1 MVKLSNGLYTII
13 VPSGAVATYERTGFR
28 VVKDSDVESTID
40 NNEGVIDTADTD
52 TEEKESEFI
61 TNLLEKPISKWT
73 KEEVK
78 RFANEKGININGT
91 KSVNDAKDRIRDYI
105 NSKEKAEVEAD

>member
-1 MVKLSNGLYTII
+1 MVKLSNGLSTIV
-13 VPSGAVATYERTGFR
+13 VPSGAVAMYERTGFR
-28 VVKDSDVESTID
+28 VVKDSDVENTID
-40 NNEGVIDTADTD
+40 SDENVIDAADA
-52 TEEKESEFI
+52 EEKESEFI

>member
-1 MVKLSNGLYTII
+1 MVKLSNGLSTIV
-13 VPSGAVATYERTGFR
+13 VPSGAVAMYERTGFR
-28 VVKDSDVESTID
+28 VVKDSDVESA
-40 NNEGVIDTADTD
+40 NESVIDTVD
-52 TEEKESEFI
+52 TEDKESEFI
-61 TNLLEKPISKWT
+61 TNLLEKPISKWS

>member
-1 MVKLSNGLYTII
+1 MVKLSNGLSTIV
-13 VPSGAVATYERTGFR
+13 VPSGAVAMYERTGFR
-28 VVKDSDVESTID
+28 VVKDSDVESA
-40 NNEGVIDTADTD
+40 NESVIDIVDA
-52 TEEKESEFI
+52 EEKESEFI
-61 TNLLEKPISKWT
+61 TNLLEKPISKWS

>member
-1 MVKLSNGLYTII
+1 MVKLSNGLSTIV
-13 VPSGAVATYERTGFR
+13 VPSGAVAMYERTGFR
-28 VVKDSDVESTID
+28 VVKDSDVESA
-40 NNEGVIDTADTD
+40 NESVIDTVDA
-52 TEEKESEFI
+52 EEKESEFI
-61 TNLLEKPISKWT
+61 TNLLEKPISKWS

>member
-1 MVKLSNGLYTII
+1 MVKLSNGLTTIV
-13 VPSGAVATYERTGFR
+13 VPSGAVAMYERTGFR
-28 VVKDSDVESTID
+28 VVKDSNVESVID
-40 NNEGVIDTADTD
+40 NNESVIDTVD

-61 TNLLEKPISKWT
+61 TNLLEKPISKWS

>member
-1 MVKLSNGLYTII
+1 MVKLSNGLSTIV
-13 VPSGAVATYERTGFR
+13 VPSGAVAMYERTGFR
-28 VVKDSDVESTID
+28 VVKDSDVESMD
-40 NNEGVIDTADTD
+40 NNEGVTDAVD

>member
-1 MVKLSNGLYTII
+1 MVKLSNGLSTIV
-13 VPSGAVATYERTGFR
+13 VPSGAVAMYERTGFR

-40 NNEGVIDTADTD
+40 NNESVIDATD

>member
-1 MVKLSNGLYTII
+1 MVKLSNGLSTIV
-13 VPSGAVATYERTGFR
+13 VPSGAVAMYERTGFR
-28 VVKDSDVESTID
+28 VVKDSDVESA
-40 NNEGVIDTADTD
+40 NESVIDTVD

-61 TNLLEKPISKWT
+61 TNLLEKPISKWS

>member
-1 MVKLSNGLYTII
+1 MVKLSNGLSTIV
-13 VPSGAVATYERTGFR
+13 VPSGAVAMYERTGFR
-28 VVKDSDVESTID
+28 VVKDSNVESVID
-40 NNEGVIDTADTD
+40 NNESVIDTVD

-61 TNLLEKPISKWT
+61 TNLLEKPISKWS

>member
-1 MVKLSNGLYTII
+1 MVKLSNGLSTIV
-13 VPSGAVATYERTGFR
+13 VPSGAVAMYERTGFR

-40 NNEGVIDTADTD
+40 NNESVIDTADA
-52 TEEKESEFI
+52 EEKESEFI

>member
-1 MVKLSNGLYTII
+1 MVKLSNGLSTIV
-13 VPSGAVATYERTGFR
+13 VPSGAVAMYERTGFR
-28 VVKDSDVESTID
+28 VVKDSDVENTID
-40 NNEGVIDTADTD
+40 SDENVIDATD

>member
-1 MVKLSNGLYTII
+1 MVKLSNGLTTIV
-13 VPSGAVATYERTGFR
+13 VPSGAVAMYERTGFR
-28 VVKDSDVESTID
+28 VVKDSDVENTID
-40 NNEGVIDTADTD
+40 SDENVIDAADA
-52 TEEKESEFI
+52 EEKESEFI

>member
-1 MVKLSNGLYTII
+1 MVKLSNGLSTIV
-13 VPSGAVATYERTGFR
+13 VPSGAVAMYERTGFR
-28 VVKDSDVESTID
+28 VVKDNNVESAID
-40 NNEGVIDTADTD
+40 NNESVIDTADA
-52 TEEKESEFI
+52 EEKESEFI
-61 TNLLEKPISKWT
+61 TNLLEKPISKWS

>member
-1 MVKLSNGLYTII
+1 MVKLSNGLSTIV
-13 VPSGAVATYERTGFR
+13 VPSGAVAMYERTGFR

-40 NNEGVIDTADTD
+40 NSESVIDAADTED
-52 TEEKESEFI
+52 KESEFI

>member
-1 MVKLSNGLYTII
+1 MVKLSNGLSTIV
-13 VPSGAVATYERTGFR
+13 VPSGAVAMYERTGFR
-28 VVKDSDVESTID
+28 VVKDSDVESA
-40 NNEGVIDTADTD
+40 NESVIYTTEA
-52 TEEKESEFI
+52 EEKESEFI
-61 TNLLEKPISKWT
+61 TNLLEKPISKWS

>member
-1 MVKLSNGLYTII
+1 MVKLSNGLSTIV
-13 VPSGAVATYERTGFR
+13 VPSGAVAMYERTGFR
-28 VVKDSDVESTID
+28 VVKDSDVEST
-40 NNEGVIDTADTD
+40 NESVIDAADA
-52 TEEKESEFI
+52 EEKESEFI
-61 TNLLEKPISKWT
+61 TNLLEKPISKWS

>member
-1 MVKLSNGLYTII
+1 MVKLSNGLSTIV
-13 VPSGAVATYERTGFR
+13 VPSGAVAMYERTGFR
-28 VVKDSDVESTID
+28 VVKDSDVESA
-40 NNEGVIDTADTD
+40 NESVVDTVE

-61 TNLLEKPISKWT
+61 TNLLEKPISKWS

-105 NSKEKAEVEAD
+105 NNKEKAEVEAD

>member
-1 MVKLSNGLYTII
+1 MVKLSNGLTTIV
-13 VPSGAVATYERTGFR
+13 VPSGAVAMYERTGFR
-28 VVKDSDVESTID
+28 VVKDSDVESA
-40 NNEGVIDTADTD
+40 NESVIDTTEA
-52 TEEKESEFI
+52 EEKESEFI
-61 TNLLEKPISKWT
+61 TNLLEKPISKWS

>member
-1 MVKLSNGLYTII
+1 MVKLSNGLSTIV
-13 VPSGAVATYERTGFR
+13 VPSGAVAMYERTGFR
-28 VVKDSDVESTID
+28 VVKDSDVESA
-40 NNEGVIDTADTD
+40 NESVIDTVEA
-52 TEEKESEFI
+52 EEKESEFI
-61 TNLLEKPISKWT
+61 TNLLEKPISKWS

>member
-1 MVKLSNGLYTII
+1 MVKLSNGLSTIV
-13 VPSGAVATYERTGFR
+13 VPSGAVAMYERTGFR
-28 VVKDSDVESTID
+28 VVKDSDVENTID
-40 NNEGVIDTADTD
+40 SDENVIDAADA
-52 TEEKESEFI
+52 EEKESEFI
-61 TNLLEKPISKWT
+61 TNLLEKPISKWS

>member
-1 MVKLSNGLYTII
+1 MVKLSNGLSTIV
-13 VPSGAVATYERTGFR
+13 VPSGAVAMYERTGFR
-28 VVKDSDVESTID
+28 VVKDSDVESA
-40 NNEGVIDTADTD
+40 NESVIDTVD

>member
-1 MVKLSNGLYTII
+1 MVKLSNGLSTIV
-13 VPSGAVATYERTGFR
+13 VPSGAVAMYERTGFR
-28 VVKDSDVESTID
+28 VVKDSDVESAID
-40 NNEGVIDTADTD
+40 NSESVIDIVDA
-52 TEEKESEFI
+52 EEKESEFI

>member
-1 MVKLSNGLYTII
+1 MVKLSNGLSTIV
-13 VPSGAVATYERTGFR
+13 VPSGAVAMYERTGFR
-28 VVKDSDVESTID
+28 VVKDSDVESA
-40 NNEGVIDTADTD
+40 NESVIYTAEA
-52 TEEKESEFI
+52 EEKESEFI
-61 TNLLEKPISKWT
+61 TNLLEKPISKWS

>member
-1 MVKLSNGLYTII
+1 MVKLSNGLSTIV
-13 VPSGAVATYERTGFR
+13 VPSGAVAMYERTGFR
-28 VVKDSDVESTID
+28 VVKDSDVESA
-40 NNEGVIDTADTD
+40 NESVIDTAEA
-52 TEEKESEFI
+52 EEKESEFI
-61 TNLLEKPISKWT
+61 TNLLEKPISKWS

-105 NSKEKAEVEAD
+105 NSKEKAEVEAG

>member
-1 MVKLSNGLYTII
+1 MVKLSNGLSTIV
-13 VPSGAVATYERTGFR
+13 VPSGAVAMYERTGFR
-28 VVKDSDVESTID
+28 VVKDSDVESAID
-40 NNEGVIDTADTD
+40 NNESVIDSVDA
-52 TEEKESEFI
+52 EESEFI

-78 RFANEKGININGT
+78 RFASEKGININGT
-91 KSVNDAKDRIRDYI
+91 RSVNDAKDRIRDYI

>member
-1 MVKLSNGLYTII
+1 MVKLSNGLSTIV
-13 VPSGAVATYERTGFR
+13 VPSGAVAMYERTGFR
-28 VVKDSDVESTID
+28 VVKDSDVESA
-40 NNEGVIDTADTD
+40 NESVIDIVDA
-52 TEEKESEFI
+52 EEKESEFI

>member
-1 MVKLSNGLYTII
+1 MVKLSNGLSTIV
-13 VPSGAVATYERTGFR
+13 VPSGAVAMYERTGFR
-28 VVKDSDVESTID
+28 VVKDSDVESA
-40 NNEGVIDTADTD
+40 NESVIDTAEA
-52 TEEKESEFI
+52 EEKESEFI
-61 TNLLEKPISKWT
+61 TNLLEKPISKWS

>member
-1 MVKLSNGLYTII
+1 MVKLSNGLSTIV
-13 VPSGAVATYERTGFR
+13 VPSGAVAMYERTGFR
-28 VVKDSDVESTID
+28 VVKDSDVESA
-40 NNEGVIDTADTD
+40 NESVIYTAE

-61 TNLLEKPISKWT
+61 TNLLEKPISKWS

>member
-1 MVKLSNGLYTII
+1 MVKLSNGLNTIV
-13 VPSGAVATYERTGFR
+13 VPSGAVAMYERTGFR
-28 VVKDSDVESTID
+28 VVKDSDVENTID
-40 NNEGVIDTADTD
+40 SDENVIDAADA
-52 TEEKESEFI
+52 EEKESEFI
-61 TNLLEKPISKWT
+61 TNLLEKPISKWS

-78 RFANEKGININGT
+78 KFANEKGININGT